1 MKVQETSRGVEI
13 FEFLGFGNTIS
24 AIGCSFELFSIINTE
39 NCLRL
44 ECAYWQT
51 CTNRGG
57 GRACPL
63 PHPPR
68 HNYIWNLQGESYS
81 SKCSSELCMDVTSI
95 ERLGTT
101 F

>member
-44 ECAYWQT
+44 ECAYWQA

-57 GRACPL
+57 GGVRVPSPI
-63 PHPPR
+63 PHAIITFGIYR
-68 HNYIWNLQGESYS
+68 GKVTLQNA
-81 SKCSSELCMDVTSI
+81 LLNFAWM
-95 ERLGTT
+95 
-101 F
+101 